1 MWDEACDYNA
11 VRELRVKTTAYLGV
25 GAIDKLDDILAQLR
39 REGVSALL
47 CVTGGHAYKATGAWD
62 KLEAAAARQ
71 GMTLAL
77 YNKVTPNPTTDSVDE
92 AAALGRARGVGA
104 VLAIGGGS
112 PIDCAKSAA
121 IMLAYPDKTAEEL
134 YCFRFTPEKAL
145 PIVAVNLT
153 HGTGSE
159 VNRFAVATVTKLN
172 YKPAI
177 AYDCIYPRYA
187 IDDPALM
194 AALAPDQTR
203 YVSIDAVN
211 HVIEAATS
219 TVSNPLAVLL
229 ARETIRLVHAW
240 LPKALAD
247 PANLRARYELCF
259 AALQAGV
266 AFDNGLLHFTHAL
279 EHPLSAV
286 CPQLAHGLGL
296 AVLLPAV
303 IQECYPARP
312 GLLAHILQPLAP
324 NLKGVP
330 AEAREAARAVEA
342 WLAEVGV
349 PQKLED
355 IGVQEA
361 DVSRFCDLVEQTPSL
376 GLLLSVAPVKASR
389 ERVARIYAT
398 SLRPLA

>member
-1 MWDEACDYNA
+1 
-11 VRELRVKTTAYLGV
+11 
-25 GAIDKLDDILAQLR
+25 
-39 REGVSALL
+39 
-47 CVTGGHAYKATGAWD
+47 
-62 KLEAAAARQ
+62 
-71 GMTLAL
+71 
-77 YNKVTPNPTTDSVDE
+77 
-92 AAALGRARGVGA
+92 
-104 VLAIGGGS
+104 
-112 PIDCAKSAA
+112 
-121 IMLAYPDKTAEEL
+121 
-134 YCFRFTPEKAL
+134 
-145 PIVAVNLT
+145 
-153 HGTGSE
+153 
-159 VNRFAVATVTKLN
+159 
-172 YKPAI
+172 
-177 AYDCIYPRYA
+177 
-187 IDDPALM
+187 
-194 AALAPDQTR
+194 
-203 YVSIDAVN
+203 
-211 HVIEAATS
+211 
-219 TVSNPLAVLL
+219 
-229 ARETIRLVHAW
+229 
-240 LPKALAD
+240 
-247 PANLRARYELCF
+247 
-259 AALQAGV
+259 V

-361 DVSRFCDLVEQTPSL
+361 DVPRFCDLVEQTPSL

>member
-1 MWDEACDYNA
+1 
-11 VRELRVKTTAYLGV
+11 
-25 GAIDKLDDILAQLR
+25 
-39 REGVSALL
+39 
-47 CVTGGHAYKATGAWD
+47 
-62 KLEAAAARQ
+62 
-71 GMTLAL
+71 
-77 YNKVTPNPTTDSVDE
+77 
-92 AAALGRARGVGA
+92 
-104 VLAIGGGS
+104 
-112 PIDCAKSAA
+112 
-121 IMLAYPDKTAEEL
+121 
-134 YCFRFTPEKAL
+134 
-145 PIVAVNLT
+145 
-153 HGTGSE
+153 
-159 VNRFAVATVTKLN
+159 
-172 YKPAI
+172 
-177 AYDCIYPRYA
+177 
-187 IDDPALM
+187 M

-229 ARETIRLVHAW
+229 ACETIRLVHTW
-240 LPKALAD
+240 LPKALEN

-303 IQECYPARP
+303 ILECYPARP

-324 NLKGVP
+324 DLQGVP
-330 AEAREAARAVEA
+330 AEAHEAARAVEA
-342 WLAEVGV
+342 WLAAVGV

-355 IGVQEA
+355 IGVQET
-361 DVSRFCDLVEQTPSL
+361 DVPRFCDLVEQTPSL
-376 GLLLSVAPVKASR
+376 SLLLSVAPVKASR
-389 ERVARIYAT
+389 ERVARIYTT